1 MKIIKSIIRRLWFF
15 QFGYQKFGKHSFVSQ
30 RHSFYGKKYICIENY
45 VNIEK
50 GARIECYKKYFNHI
64 MNPLI
69 HIKKSVCIKENFTAL
84 VADELTIGENTLIAS
99 NVFISTEN
107 HGMNPEIPYYEQ
119 PLTTKPVHIGSNCWI
134 GEKVV
139 ILPGVTI
146 GDYSI
151 IGAGSIV
158 TKNIPP
164 YTIAAG
170 NPAKAIKKWD
180 AKNKECVK
188 I

>member
-1 MKIIKSIIRRLWFF
+1 MNKIANKFLNMQVRRDFAHVGVNSVIFGPLNYLNPNYIYLYNDVIIF
-15 QFGYQKFGKHSFVSQ
+15 
-30 RHSFYGKKYICIENY
+30 E
-45 VNIEK
+45 
-50 GARIECYKKYFNHI
+50 GARIECYDKYDSKI
-64 MNPLI
+64 MQPTLKI
-69 HIKKSVCIKENFTAL
+69 GSGSRIGKNFTAL

-107 HGMNPEIPYYEQ
+107 HGMNPEMPYYKQ
-119 PLTTKPVHIGSNCWI
+119 PLITKAVHIGSNCWI

-151 IGAGSIV
+151 VGAGSIV

-164 YTIAAG
+164 YTIAVG
-170 NPAKAIKKWD
+170 NPAKVIKKWD
-180 AKNKECVK
+180 AKNKKWVK